1 MSIKTALAKYGS
13 GVGYIYLTDS
23 DNIIVRNIPN
33 TPEGR
38 GFAERQMLVSSSIIS
53 NISASGTITVTA
65 AGGTITNLSYGG
77 VALFNTATAIGGATV
92 SDVASNISV
101 AINNH
106 ISVPEYTAV
115 SSSDTVTVYLD
126 SDQGSSLNGTALAS
140 SVTGATTITSTEL
153 DGGSYP
159 TGEIDSQLGYKLYLN
174 PSVSAIVD
182 SLTGAT
188 DITYGALR
196 KSSTSPYIIRDVEVS
211 SGSVSIDRDGA
222 VTVVSVQTA
231 GSIAASDL
239 TSIDAGIFTDGD
251 RVIIRGKDTAKVTTV
266 KEGGNIELAND
277 SNFLT
282 GGKNHSLTLQF
293 SISDNK
299 WYEVGRS
306 PGVALSVSSLRSAS
320 IATPVQGVTSEA
332 INLGGIT
339 KPLTAGTDKGY
350 YELTGSGTLTGSVSY
365 GLNPGLVD
373 GDTFII
379 DYNATI
385 TKGSFDI
392 SLAGVLLTASQAL
405 EGDIFVKAV
414 WDATNSSWVVSLFKD
429 TQGIDLADSVDLAT
443 KEDYLNVPS
452 ADGYVLV
459 STTAGVRSWQN
470 GTTDPNAIHKNVPAE
485 IDSIPKKIDNTN
497 AFVRASNDDIILIED
512 GDAAKSVVGT
522 GSPNLNPDG
531 SAQVI
536 YTKKQVTRREFQ
548 RVRASTFTGGGSD
561 YAVSNPAYDTTES
574 VTYEDIDRDMIV
586 KNNEGTPIDYQKF
599 IFRLTDDGQAVRD
612 IKFVASAYKSFTSS
626 VVSSGSYLV
635 FTTTLS
641 KEAAITIQYNA
652 NTSYWN
658 IIDVVQE
665 Q

>member
-115 SSSDTVTVYLD
+115 SSADTVTVYLD

-174 PSVSAIVD
+174 PSVSAVVD

-339 KPLTAGTDKGY
+339 KSLTAGTDKGY

-365 GLNPGLVD
+365 SLASGLVD

-485 IDSIPKKIDNTN
+485 INGIPNKKDNTN
-497 AFVRASNDDIILIED
+497 AFVRASNDDILLIED
-512 GDAAKSVVGT
+512 GDAAKTASTGT
-522 GSPNLNPDG
+522 PNLNPDG
-531 SAQVI
+531 SNEVQ
-536 YTKKQVTRREFQ
+536 YTKKRVTRREFQ
-548 RVRASTFTGGGSD
+548 RVRASSISSYNGSIP
-561 YAVSNPAYDTTES
+561 YIANPSYNTTES
-574 VTYEDIDRDMIV
+574 VNFINISRTIEVETTVDGSPVDF
-586 KNNEGTPIDYQKF
+586 QKF
-599 IFRLTDDGQAVRD
+599 IFRFKDDSNTRL
-612 IKFVASAYKSFTSS
+612 IKFPQSSYKSFVSGISNSGGFWTFNT
-626 VVSSGSYLV
+626 VSSKVLQI
-635 FTTTLS
+635 
-641 KEAAITIQYNA
+641 EIQYLEFDGRWYI
-652 NTSYWN
+652 TQ
-658 IIDVVQE
+658 VLQE